1 MNSEVSK
8 NAKNKQTSFHSV
20 GFLPLFLTQREKTAP
35 QTATNATMIAAMR
48 NGDGS
53 VTALTGIMSVREKA
67 ANKTTKSS
75 RTTGLFS
82 AFTVF
87 TGWLFD

>member
-1 MNSEVSK
+1 MNFEVSK
-8 NAKNKQTSFHSV
+8 NAKNKQTSFHSA

-35 QTATNATMIAAMR
+35 QTATNATMEATMN

-53 VTALTGIMSVREKA
+53 AAALTGLTSVRQKA
-67 ANKTTKSS
+67 ANKTTTSS

-87 TGWLFD
+87 YW